1 MADHLFGGAFDEPA
15 AAAASSGDDHLFGGA
30 FAPADEPAPEIG
42 NGRAVGVSF
51 LRGVPIAGAYAD
63 QVTAALN
70 AAASPFIDTPGMS
83 KKAAFQERYEENKKR
98 IKSGVDKWSEEH
110 SGEAALDQ
118 FLGGTA
124 ATAPVAATSVGA
136 RALGLA
142 GKSLASRAV
151 TGGATG
157 VGLNALDA
165 GLRDG
170 SPGQVG
176 ASAAV
181 GGLIGGGV
189 PLAGRAA
196 GMAVNKLLSP
206 ATDTATS
213 YLLKKAEQYG
223 VPIRPA
229 QISTSPFI
237 QKTDQMLA
245 QVPGSGMSRA
255 VGEQRAGFS
264 RAVANTFGEDAT
276 ALTPDIMDAAKK
288 RIGAEFD
295 AVEKGTTVRFDRPLV
310 QKLGDIVKDAS
321 DVLESDQVAP
331 IAKRVTAIADLSN
344 GGDIEGRAFNN
355 LMKKGAPLSRL
366 QKSSDPNVAYYAGQ
380 IRSAMQDA
388 LERSAPS
395 DLAQRYNK
403 ARLQYRNMKTVEPL
417 IDASGDVSPLRL
429 AAKVKQANP
438 NFAYGAGGDLADLA
452 RIGQRFMRQ
461 PPDSGT
467 PAGQKVLNVFYHG
480 APALA
485 GAALGTNA
493 YQNGGDPLADI
504 GLGVGGVLATAMA
517 ARGASRFLA
526 RPQMLEN
533 ALTRLPAY
541 SPQVRNLLL
550 ENQNNQ

>member
-15 AAAASSGDDHLFGGA
+15 SPPTEADTDHLFGGA
-30 FAPADEPAPEIG
+30 FAAPSEPAPDIG
-42 NGRAVGVSF
+42 ENRAAGVNF
-51 LRGVPIAGAYAD
+51 LRGVPVAGAYAD
-63 QVTAALN
+63 RATAALN
-70 AAASPFIDTPGMS
+70 AAAAPYIDTPGMS
-83 KKAAFQERYEENKKR
+83 KKATYRERYEENLKR
-98 IKSGVDKWSEEH
+98 VKQGVDKWSVEH
-110 SGEAALDQ
+110 PGEAALDQ

-136 RALGLA
+136 RALGLVGNSLLQRASLGAVSGA
-142 GKSLASRAV
+142 GI
-151 TGGATG
+151 
-157 VGLNALDA
+157 NALDA
-165 GLRDG
+165 GLRDS
-170 SPGQVG
+170 SPGQVS

-181 GGLIGGGV
+181 GGLVGGGA
-189 PLAGRAA
+189 PLVARGV

-206 ATDTATS
+206 AIDTATNF
-213 YLLKKAEQYG
+213 LLQKAEQYG

-229 QISTSPFI
+229 QVSTSPFI

-245 QVPGSGMSRA
+245 QVPGSGMSKA
-255 VGEQRAGFS
+255 VGDQRAGFS
-264 RAVANTFGEDAT
+264 RAVARTFGEDAT
-276 ALTPDIMDAAKK
+276 ALTPDVMDAAKK

-295 AVEKGTTVRFDRPLV
+295 AVEKGTTVRFDRPLAR
-310 QKLGDIVKDAS
+310 KLSDIVKDAS
-321 DVLESDQVAP
+321 DVLEPDQVAP
-331 IAKRVTAIADLSN
+331 IAKRVTAIADLSS

-380 IRSAMQDA
+380 IRTAMQDA
-388 LERSAPS
+388 LERSAPA

-403 ARLQYRNMKTVEPL
+403 ARLQYRNMKTIEPL
-417 IDASGDVSPLRL
+417 IDASGDVSPLKL
-429 AAKVKQANP
+429 AAKVRQANP
-438 NFAYGAGGDLADLA
+438 NFAYGAGGDLANLA

-493 YQNGGDPLADI
+493 YQNGGDPLTDI
-504 GLGVGGVLATAMA
+504 GLGVGGVLATALA

-526 RPQMLEN
+526 RPQMMEN

-550 ENQNNQ
+550 ENQNDQ